1 MAEFYDAKEVED
13 KFYKIWEERGYFE
26 IDANKNIR
34 KDGRKF
40 CIMMPPPNV
49 TGSLHIGHALTF
61 TLQDIMTR
69 YKRMDGYKTLWQP
82 GLDHA
87 GIATQNVVEK
97 QLLAQGIKK
106 EELGREKF
114 VEKVW
119 EWKEK
124 SGGMIVHQM
133 RKLGVSP
140 AWSRQRFTMDEGLRI
155 AVKKAFVNLY
165 EKGLIVRENYMINW
179 CTHDGALSD
188 IEVEH
193 KENKGKLYHLRYYLV
208 DDQNL
213 TSNSNKQAEVSCDE
227 FAGCKRGANEAQN
240 LNQKEEANYR
250 KERRGGVDFD
260 DGSALVVRDRG
271 EIHSNKAYQSENLP
285 YIVVATTRPETY
297 FGDTAVMVN
306 PNDERYKNLIGKKVV
321 LPIIGREI
329 EIIADEH
336 VDMEFGTGLVK
347 VTPAHDTNDYEVGKR
362 HDLKF
367 ITVFDEKGILNE
379 QCAQFKGLE
388 RLEAR
393 DVIVAELEKLGNVEK
408 IEDYENQVG
417 YCYRCKNV
425 VEPYISKQWF
435 VKKQIADDAI
445 AKVGEGLA
453 KFYPAH
459 WINSFNAWMRELRDW
474 CISRQLWWGHQIPV
488 FYCDECGHEWA
499 DEGEPTQCPKCKSAN
514 FHQDPDVLDTWFSSG
529 LWPFSTLG
537 WGNGEELKNEKWFD
551 GDLAEFYPNN
561 LLITGFDILFFWVA
575 RMMFQGENALG
586 KLPFDDIYLHAL
598 VKDEQGRK
606 MSKSLGNVI
615 DPLVSIEEYSADVL
629 RFTLALLAVQGRDIK
644 LSDEKMKLV
653 RNFTN
658 KLYNAS
664 KYLLLNESKFAN
676 LSDAK
681 IETKLGKYMLSRFN
695 ECVREARENIDA
707 YRFNDAA
714 NAIYKFLWD
723 EFCDWGIEL
732 SKADK
737 GSVKEL
743 GAIFKEAMRLLSPF
757 MPFISEYL
765 FHELS
770 GSNLENASS
779 IMVEEYPQANERDLQ
794 TEKTFELVI
803 EAIVAIRRAKA
814 TIEQGNSKIPKAFI
828 KLNGNENLTEATN
841 YIALLA
847 KCEQIEFCNAKIENA
862 ARDVSENLE
871 AFVPLEGVD
880 MSAVIMRLRS
890 QKTKLEKEIA
900 KLSSMLN
907 NEKFV
912 ASAPQVVVEANRE
925 GLQSAQEKFAKVCD
939 ELKAF
944 GE

>member
-133 RKLGVSP
+133 RKLGISP

-193 KENKGKLYHLRYYLV
+193 KENKGKLYHLRYYL
-208 DDQNL
+208 
-213 TSNSNKQAEVSCDE
+213 
-227 FAGCKRGANEAQN
+227 AGEQDK
-240 LNQKEEANYR
+240 
-250 KERRGGVDFD
+250 F
-260 DGSALVVRDRG
+260 
-271 EIHSNKAYQSENLP
+271 
-285 YIVVATTRPETY
+285 IVVATTRPETY

-321 LPIIGREI
+321 LPIIGRKI

-347 VTPAHDTNDYEVGKR
+347 VTPAHDTNDYDVGKR

-393 DVIVAELEKLGNVEK
+393 DIIVAELEKLGNVEK

-488 FYCDECGHEWA
+488 FYCDACGHEWA

-615 DPLVSIEEYSADVL
+615 DPLVSIDEYSADIL

-695 ECVREARENIDA
+695 ECVREVRENIDA

-737 GSVKEL
+737 GSVREL

-770 GSNLENASS
+770 GSNLQSASS
-779 IMVEEYPQANERDLQ
+779 IMIEAYPQANERDLQ
-794 TEKTFELVI
+794 IEKTFELVI

-814 TIEQGNSKIPKAFI
+814 TIEQGNSKIAKAFI
-828 KLNGNENLTEATN
+828 KLNGKENLTEATN
-841 YIALLA
+841 YILLLA
-847 KCEQIEFCNAKIENA
+847 KCEQIEFCDAKIENA

-880 MSAVIMRLRS
+880 MSAMIMRLRS

-912 ASAPQVVVEANRE
+912 ASAPQAVVEANRE